1 MATSH
6 HLALLAALP
15 LLAVG
20 LSQPA
25 HATSF
30 RVDAESDSSTIVTC
44 RGGRCIN
51 CSNCHVGAAT
61 SAKTAVPNHGPKLV
75 SKYQYRL
82 AEGQKLKLDKTGYLV
97 KEKGRLVVYDG
108 KNRRVLPAST
118 VILKDGGGRAAV
130 YITED

>member
-6 HLALLAALP
+6 HLALLVALP

-25 HATSF
+25 QATSF
-30 RVDAESDSSTIVTC
+30 RVNAETDGSTIVTC

-51 CSNCHVGAAT
+51 CSNCHVGAGT
-61 SAKTAVPNHGPKLV
+61 SAKTPVPNHGPKLL
-75 SKYQYRL
+75 SQYQFRL
-82 AEGQKLKLDKTGYLV
+82 AEGQKLKLDKTGYV
-97 KEKGRLVVYDG
+97 AREKGRLVVYDG

-118 VILKDGGGRAAV
+118 VILKDSGGRAAV